1 MSILLLVARLLLA
14 VVFLVSG
21 LAKIVDLRG
30 SQKAVKGFGVPSFL
44 ATPLGT
50 ILPFAE
56 LAVAIALIPTASAFY
71 GAIGAAFLLVVF
83 IVGIGANLSVGRQ
96 PDCHCFGQLHSEP
109 IGASTLIRNVIL
121 AVVAGFVIWQGAAYN
136 NVGSSAVNWLTT
148 LTAAQVVALI
158 VGVIL
163 VALVAVETWLL
174 LQTMTQQGR
183 LLTRLELLEE
193 NGVPANENNP
203 AVGLP
208 EDTPA
213 PAFEL
218 PDLAGNLVSLSSILA
233 EGIEK
238 KKAAFLVFTSPTCGP
253 CQAMMPS
260 YVEWQE
266 KHADKVTLVMIS
278 QGTAEENRAKVAGYG
293 VTHLLLQKDKE
304 VADTYKV
311 RGTPSG
317 VAIRYDGATYGKI
330 AEGEDNIKALLDEFT
345 FDVEIDEL
353 LPNPL
358 LEINKPNNGM
368 MFPVPPKIG
377 DPAPDLSLLDLN
389 DNLIK
394 LSDFRGT
401 PTLLLFWNPTCSF
414 CQGMLKDLL
423 IWEKEREKKPVK
435 GTPRLLVISI
445 GGTKTDNQMG
455 FKSTVVLDD
464 TPSSYSAAR
473 WFKAAGTP
481 MGILLDEN
489 GIVSSKLA
497 EGAGEVMELAKP
509 MRNSNKAKVATA

>member
-14 VVFLVSG
+14 VVFVVAG
-21 LAKIVDLRG
+21 LAKIADLKG

-44 ATPLGT
+44 AIPLGT

-56 LAVAIALIPTASAFY
+56 LAVAVALIPTAWAFY
-71 GAIGAAFLLVVF
+71 GAIGAAVLLLAF

-109 IGASTLIRNVIL
+109 VGASTLIRNVIL
-121 AVVAGFVIWQGAAYN
+121 AVIAGFVIWQGAAYS
-136 NVGSSAVNWLTT
+136 NVGSSAVNWITT
-148 LTAAQVVALI
+148 LTAFQGVALV

-183 LLTRLELLEE
+183 LLIRLETLEE
-193 NGVPANENNP
+193 NGVAASEDENKP
-203 AVGLP
+203 LIGLP

-213 PAFEL
+213 PDFEL
-218 PDLAGNLVSLSSILA
+218 PDVNGNMVSLSGILA
-233 EGIEK
+233 QTADM
-238 KKAAFLVFTSPTCGP
+238 KKAAFLIFTSPNCGP
-253 CQAMMPS
+253 CQAMMPN

-266 KHADKVTLVMIS
+266 KYADKLTLIMIS
-278 QGTAEENRAKVAGYG
+278 QGTVEENRAKVKGYG

-304 VADTYKV
+304 VADSFKV

-317 VAIRYDGATYGKI
+317 VAVSYDGGIYGKM
-330 AEGEDNIKALLDEFT
+330 AEGEDNIKALLQEFT
-345 FDVEIDEL
+345 GSVEPRF
-353 LPNPL
+353 PNPL
-358 LEINKPNNGM
+358 LEVNSPNNGM
-368 MFPVPPKIG
+368 TFPVPPKVG
-377 DPAPDLSLLDLN
+377 EAAPDLALLDVD
-389 DNLIK
+389 DNMIK
-394 LSDFRGT
+394 LSDYRGT
-401 PTLLLFWNPTCSF
+401 PTLLLFWNPGCSF

-423 IWEKEREKKPVK
+423 LWEKEQERKPVK
-435 GTPRLLVISI
+435 GTPKLLVIST

-455 FKSTVVLDD
+455 FKSTVILDD
-464 TPSSYSAAR
+464 TYSSYSAAR
-473 WFKAAGTP
+473 WFKAGGTP

-497 EGAGEVMELAKP
+497 EGAVEVMELTKP
-509 MRNSNKAKVATA
+509 LRNKTKVATA

>member
-14 VVFLVSG
+14 VVFVVAG
-21 LAKIVDLRG
+21 LAKIADLKG

-44 ATPLGT
+44 AFPLGT

-56 LAVAIALIPTASAFY
+56 LAVTVALIPTAWAFY
-71 GAIGAAFLLVVF
+71 GAIGAAVLLVVF

-109 IGASTLIRNVIL
+109 VGAPTLIRNVIL
-121 AVVAGFVIWQGAAYN
+121 AVVAGFVIWQGASYN
-136 NVGSSAVNWLTT
+136 NVGSSAVNWITT
-148 LTAAQVVALI
+148 LTAFQAIALV

-163 VALVAVETWLL
+163 VALVAIETWLL

-203 AVGLP
+203 AFGLP

-218 PDLAGNLVSLSSILA
+218 PDLAGNLVSLSGIL
-233 EGIEK
+233 EQKGET
-238 KKAAFLVFTSPTCGP
+238 KKAAFLVFTSPNCGP

-260 YVEWQE
+260 FVEWQE
-266 KHADKVTLVMIS
+266 KHANKLALVMIS
-278 QGTAEENRAKVAGYG
+278 QGTVEKNRAKVAGYG
-293 VTHLLLQKDKE
+293 VSHLLLQKDKE
-304 VADTYKV
+304 VADAYKV

-317 VAIRYDGATYGKI
+317 VAISYDGSTYGKL
-330 AEGEDNIKALLDEFT
+330 AEGEDNIKALLTEFT
-345 FDVEIDEL
+345 FDVEVDEL

-358 LEINKPNNGM
+358 LVVNKPNNGM

-377 DPAPDLSLLDLN
+377 DLAPDLSLLDLN

-401 PTLLLFWNPTCSF
+401 PTLLLFWNPSCSF

-435 GTPRLLVISI
+435 GTPQLLVISI
-445 GGTKTDNQMG
+445 GGTKTDNQIG

-481 MGILLDEN
+481 MAILLDKN
-489 GIVSSKLA
+489 G
-497 EGAGEVMELAKP
+497 
-509 MRNSNKAKVATA
+509 

>member
-14 VVFLVSG
+14 VVFVVSG
-21 LAKIVDLRG
+21 LAKIADLKG

-56 LAVAIALIPTASAFY
+56 LAVAIALIPTASALY

-121 AVVAGFVIWQGAAYN
+121 ALVAGFVIWQGAAYSS
-136 NVGSSAVNWLTT
+136 VGSSAVNWITT
-148 LTAAQVVALI
+148 LTAFQAVALV
-158 VGVIL
+158 VGVVL

-183 LLTRLELLEE
+183 LLVRLELLEE
-193 NGVPANENNP
+193 NGVGVGNKAEDPGL
-203 AVGLP
+203 GLP

-213 PAFEL
+213 PEFEL
-218 PDLAGNLVSLSSILA
+218 PDLDGNLISLSGILA
-233 EGIEK
+233 QTADT
-238 KKAAFLVFTSPTCGP
+238 KKAAFLIFTSPTCGP
-253 CQAMMPS
+253 CQAMMPN

-266 KHADKVTLVMIS
+266 KYADKLTLIIIS
-278 QGTAEENRAKVAGYG
+278 QGTVEENRAKIKGYG
-293 VTHLLLQKDKE
+293 VTYLLLQKDKE
-304 VADTYKV
+304 VADSFKV

-317 VAIRYDGATYGKI
+317 VAIRYDGGTYGKL
-330 AEGEDNIKALLDEFT
+330 AEGEDDIKALLKEFT
-345 FDVEIDEL
+345 ADVESK

-358 LEINKPNNGM
+358 LVVNSPNNGM

-377 DPAPDLSLLDLN
+377 EPAPDLALLDLDN
-389 DNLIK
+389 NLIK

-401 PTLLLFWNPTCSF
+401 PTLLLFWNPGCSF
-414 CQGMLKDLL
+414 CQGILKDLL
-423 IWEKEREKKPVK
+423 IWEREREKKPVK
-435 GTPRLLVISI
+435 GTPKLLVISI
-445 GGTKTDNQMG
+445 GGTKMDNDIG
-455 FKSTVVLDD
+455 FKSTVILDD
-464 TPSSYSAAR
+464 TNSSYSVAR
-473 WFKAAGTP
+473 WFKANGTP
-481 MGILLDEN
+481 MGVLLDEN

-497 EGAGEVMELAKP
+497 EGATEVMELTKP
-509 MRNSNKAKVATA
+509 LRNKAKVATA